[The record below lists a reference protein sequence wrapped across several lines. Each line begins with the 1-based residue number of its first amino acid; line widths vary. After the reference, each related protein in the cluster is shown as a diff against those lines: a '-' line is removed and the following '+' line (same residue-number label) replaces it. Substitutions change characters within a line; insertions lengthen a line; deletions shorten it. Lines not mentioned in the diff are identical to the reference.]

1 MSSDNTPPSKE
12 SQTLLSVEIEG
23 LKAKNLLLEN
33 RLAENLLRI
42 SILEEQQQIAKL
54 PIMEDATSIAL
65 SPEDIKEA
73 EATIKKED
81 KEVKEEEEEEEES
94 EVVQEDQLTP
104 DVIEALQR
112 LRSGLEEHKAKIVSL
127 KNEADNHF
135 RSKSYEDAVN
145 AYGACLKLAESSG
158 LPVDAAILSNRSGC
172 NLALK
177 PLMRLVN

>member
-1 MSSDNTPPSKE
+1 MSTDNTPPSIDLP
-12 SQTLLSVEIEG
+12 SPPSVEIED

-54 PIMEDATSIAL
+54 PIMEDATKIAQSL
-65 SPEDIKEA
+65 EDIKEA

-81 KEVKEEEEEEEES
+81 KEVKEEEEEEEEEES

-135 RSKSYEDAVN
+135 RSKSYEDVF
-145 AYGACLKLAESSG
+145 
-158 LPVDAAILSNRSGC
+158 
-172 NLALK
+172 
-177 PLMRLVN
+177 